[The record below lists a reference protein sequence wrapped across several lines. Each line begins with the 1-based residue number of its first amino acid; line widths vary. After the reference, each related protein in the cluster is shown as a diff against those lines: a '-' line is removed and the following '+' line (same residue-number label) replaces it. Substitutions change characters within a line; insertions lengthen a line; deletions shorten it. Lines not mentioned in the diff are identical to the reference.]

1 MGAPFILSL
10 FLVMLI
16 LGAPFA
22 FAMGL
27 AAFTGVVMFSGVD
40 ALIQFPIV
48 AYQMLN
54 TSAFLAL
61 PLFIMMGTII
71 LHGKIGDELFE
82 VSSSFL
88 GHYRGGLAIAS
99 IVACALFAAISSS
112 SLATAATIGGIAVPS
127 MLRNNYPKKL
137 VFGPVAAGGTL
148 GVLIPPSGV
157 LILYGAVTDVS
168 VGDLFIAG
176 ALPGLI
182 LAAIFCATVAIMFR
196 RENVT
201 PPPKASWRE
210 RMAALRK
217 AFWAITLAVS
227 VLGGL
232 YSGLFTPNEA
242 GGVGVVLALIVTVL
256 IKRTIR
262 PADLP
267 AILIEGTKFSGFILG
282 AIIASSLFNHLLIE
296 MRVIEV
302 LTNYVLGV
310 EVNTTIILIM
320 IAALLIFLGMF
331 FEVSPLVLIITPI
344 LFPII
349 TALGVD
355 PVWFGVYLVV
365 AIETA
370 FLTPPVGMN
379 LFIIQAIGR
388 KHVDT
393 TFAEVMR
400 STAPYLGSLLL
411 MLAILLMFPGITHVF
426 L

>member
-10 FLVMLI
+10 FLVMLV

-27 AAFTGVVMFSGVD
+27 AAFTGVVMFSGFD

-54 TSAFLAL
+54 TAAFLAL

-71 LHGKIGDELFE
+71 LHGKIGDELFD
-82 VSSSFL
+82 VSRSFL
-88 GHYRGGLAIAS
+88 GHYRGGLAVSS

-127 MLRNNYPKKL
+127 MLRQGYPKKL

-176 ALPGLI
+176 VVPGLL
-182 LAAIFCATVAIMFR
+182 LALIFCGTVAFMFR
-196 RENVT
+196 RNNVI
-201 PPPKASWRE
+201 PPPKANWAE
-210 RMAALRK
+210 RRGALKR
-217 AFWAITLAVS
+217 AFWAIVLAVS

-242 GGVGVVLALIVTVL
+242 GAVGVVLALIVTVV
-256 IKRTIR
+256 IKRTISLSR
-262 PADLP
+262 LP
-267 AILIEGTKFSGFILG
+267 AVLIEGTKFSGFILG

-296 MRVIEV
+296 MRVIET
-302 LTNYVLGV
+302 LTNFVLNV
-310 EVNTTIILIM
+310 NVNTTVILVM

-349 TALGVD
+349 MALGVD
-355 PVWFGVYLVV
+355 PIWFGIYLVV

-388 KHVDT
+388 QHTDT
-393 TFAEVMR
+393 AFSEVMR
-400 STAPYLGSLLL
+400 STAPYLFSLLA
-411 MLAILLMFPGITHVF
+411 MLVVLLAFPGITHVF